1 MCIEG
6 INRETDVSQERI
18 SKEIVNM
25 NTKNFIITYLIMFA
39 FWILLSGHFDTFH
52 LGAGVVCSG
61 IVAYASHD
69 LLFTDTGNHR
79 LTKVLRFIAYLPWL
93 IYQIV
98 IANIDVAKR
107 ALSPSMP
114 IDPRVVT
121 FRTILKSEVARTT
134 LANSITLTPGT
145 VTIDIVDDV
154 FYVHAIAKEPA
165 DDLLEGTMERKVAH
179 VFMED

>member
-1 MCIEG
+1 MNIKHF
-6 INRETDVSQERI
+6 IATSI
-18 SKEIVNM
+18 IV
-25 NTKNFIITYLIMFA
+25 FA
-39 FWILLSGHFDTFH
+39 FWILLSAHFDRFH
-52 LGAGVVCSG
+52 VGAGVICAL

-69 LLFTDTGNHR
+69 LLFTGTGNHT
-79 LTKVLRFIAYLPWL
+79 LTKTVRFIAYLPWL

-98 IANIDVAKR
+98 LANIDVAKR
-107 ALSPSMP
+107 ALSPRMP

-121 FRTILKSEVARTT
+121 FKTMLKSDVARTA

-165 DDLLEGTMERKVAH
+165 DDLLKGAMERRIAH
-179 VFMED
+179 IFMED

>member
-1 MCIEG
+1 
-6 INRETDVSQERI
+6 
-18 SKEIVNM
+18 M
-25 NTKNFIITYLIMFA
+25 NIKHFAATYLIVLT
-39 FWILLSGHFDTFH
+39 FWILLSAHFDPFH
-52 LGAGVVCSG
+52 IGAGVACSA

-69 LLFTDTGNHR
+69 LMFKDTGNHS
-79 LTKVLRFIAYLPWL
+79 LTKIVRFIAYLPWL

-98 IANIDVAKR
+98 LANIDVAKR

-114 IDPRVVT
+114 IDPQVVT
-121 FRTILKSEVARTT
+121 FKTILRSDVARTT

-165 DDLLEGTMERKVAH
+165 EDLLEGTMERKVAH

>member
-1 MCIEG
+1 MNIKHF
-6 INRETDVSQERI
+6 IATYI
-18 SKEIVNM
+18 IV
-25 NTKNFIITYLIMFA
+25 FA
-39 FWILLSGHFDTFH
+39 FWILLSAHFDRFH
-52 LGAGVVCSG
+52 VGAGIVCSL

-69 LLFTDTGNHR
+69 LLFAGTGNHT
-79 LTKVLRFIAYLPWL
+79 LTKIVRFIAYLPWL

-98 IANIDVAKR
+98 LANIDVAKR
-107 ALSPSMP
+107 ALSPRMP
-114 IDPRVVT
+114 IDPQVVT
-121 FRTILKSEVARTT
+121 FKTMLKSDVARTA

-165 DDLLEGTMERKVAH
+165 DDLLEGAMERRIAH

>member
-1 MCIEG
+1 
-6 INRETDVSQERI
+6 
-18 SKEIVNM
+18 M
-25 NTKNFIITYLIMFA
+25 NIKHFIATYIIMLA
-39 FWILLSGHFDTFH
+39 FWLLLSAHFDPFH
-52 LGAGVVCSG
+52 VGAGIVCSA

-69 LLFTDTGNHR
+69 LLFAGAGNHT
-79 LTKVLRFIAYLPWL
+79 LTKIVRFIAYLPWL

-98 IANIDVAKR
+98 LANIDVAKR
-107 ALSPSMP
+107 ALSPGMP

-121 FRTILKSEVARTT
+121 FKTMLKSDVARTA

-165 DDLLEGTMERKVAH
+165 DDLLKGAMERRIAH
-179 VFMED
+179 IFMED

>member
-1 MCIEG
+1 MNIKHF
-6 INRETDVSQERI
+6 IATYI
-18 SKEIVNM
+18 IV
-25 NTKNFIITYLIMFA
+25 FA
-39 FWILLSGHFDTFH
+39 FWILLSAHFDRFH
-52 LGAGVVCSG
+52 VGAGIVCSL

-69 LLFTDTGNHR
+69 LLFAGAGDHT
-79 LTKVLRFIAYLPWL
+79 LTKIVRFIAYLPWL

-98 IANIDVAKR
+98 LANIDVAKR

-114 IDPRVVT
+114 IDPQVVT
-121 FRTILKSEVARTT
+121 FKTMLKSDVARTA

-165 DDLLEGTMERKVAH
+165 DDLLEGAMERRIAH

>member
-1 MCIEG
+1 M
-6 INRETDVSQERI
+6 RI
-18 SKEIVNM
+18 KQ
-25 NTKNFIITYLIMFA
+25 FAATYLIVLA
-39 FWILLSGHFDTFH
+39 FWLLLSAHFDRFH
-52 LGAGVVCSG
+52 VGAGVVCSV

-69 LLFTDTGNHR
+69 LLFKDTEKHR
-79 LTKVLRFIAYLPWL
+79 LTKTLRFIAYLPWL

-98 IANIDVAKR
+98 LANIDVAKR

-121 FRTILKSEVARTT
+121 FKTILKSDMARTA

-165 DDLLEGTMERKVAH
+165 DDLLKGAMERKVAH
-179 VFMED
+179 IFMED

>member
-1 MCIEG
+1 M
-6 INRETDVSQERI
+6 RI
-18 SKEIVNM
+18 KQFVA
-25 NTKNFIITYLIMFA
+25 TYLIVLV
-39 FWILLSGHFDTFH
+39 FWILLSAHFDPFH
-52 LGAGVVCSG
+52 LGAGIVCSG

-69 LLFTDTGNHR
+69 LLFKDTGNHR
-79 LTKVLRFIAYLPWL
+79 LTKTLRFIAYLPWL

-98 IANIDVAKR
+98 LANIDVAKR

-114 IDPRVVT
+114 IDPQVVT
-121 FRTILKSEVARTT
+121 FKTMLKSDVARTT

-165 DDLLEGTMERKVAH
+165 DDLLGGAMERRVAH
-179 VFMED
+179 VFMEG

>member
-1 MCIEG
+1 MNIKHF
-6 INRETDVSQERI
+6 IATYI
-18 SKEIVNM
+18 IV
-25 NTKNFIITYLIMFA
+25 LA
-39 FWILLSGHFDTFH
+39 FWLLLSSVFDTFH
-52 LGAGVVCSG
+52 VGAGIACSG

-69 LLFTDTGNHR
+69 LLFTGTGNHG
-79 LTKVLRFIAYLPWL
+79 LTKTLRFIAYLPWL

-121 FRTILKSEVARTT
+121 FKTMLKSDVARTA

-145 VTIDIVDDV
+145 VTIDIVDDI

-165 DDLLEGTMERKVAH
+165 DDLLEGAMERRIAH
-179 VFMED
+179 IFMED

>member
-1 MCIEG
+1 MNIKHL
-6 INRETDVSQERI
+6 IATFL
-18 SKEIVNM
+18 IV
-25 NTKNFIITYLIMFA
+25 LA
-39 FWILLSGHFDTFH
+39 FWLLLSSHFDKFH
-52 LGAGVVCSG
+52 VGAGIVCSG

-69 LLFTDTGNHR
+69 LLFTGVGNHG
-79 LTKVLRFIAYLPWL
+79 LTKTLRFITYLPWL

-98 IANIDVAKR
+98 LANIDVAKR

-114 IDPRVVT
+114 IDPQVVT
-121 FRTILKSEVARTT
+121 FKTMLKSDVARTA

-165 DDLLEGTMERKVAH
+165 DDLLGGAMERRIAH
-179 VFMED
+179 IFMED

>member
-1 MCIEG
+1 MSIKQCIA
-6 INRETDVSQERI
+6 TCI
-18 SKEIVNM
+18 SV
-25 NTKNFIITYLIMFA
+25 FA
-39 FWILLSGHFDTFH
+39 FWILLSADFDPSH
-52 LGAGVVCSG
+52 VGAGVICSV
-61 IVAYASHD
+61 IVAYASHE
-69 LLFTDTGNHR
+69 LLFAGTGNHT
-79 LTKVLRFIAYLPWL
+79 LTKIVRFIAYLPWL

-98 IANIDVAKR
+98 LANIDVAKR
-107 ALSPSMP
+107 ALSPGMP

-121 FRTILKSEVARTT
+121 FKTMLKSDVARTA

-165 DDLLEGTMERKVAH
+165 DDLLEGAMERRVAH

>member
-1 MCIEG
+1 M
-6 INRETDVSQERI
+6 RI
-18 SKEIVNM
+18 KQ
-25 NTKNFIITYLIMFA
+25 FAATYLIVLA
-39 FWILLSGHFDTFH
+39 FWLLLSAHFDRFH
-52 LGAGVVCSG
+52 VGAGVVCSV

-69 LLFTDTGNHR
+69 LLFKDTGNHR
-79 LTKVLRFIAYLPWL
+79 LTKTLRFIAYLPWL

-98 IANIDVAKR
+98 LANIDVAKR

-121 FRTILKSEVARTT
+121 FKTILKSDMARTA

-165 DDLLEGTMERKVAH
+165 DDLLKGAMERKVAH
-179 VFMED
+179 IFMED